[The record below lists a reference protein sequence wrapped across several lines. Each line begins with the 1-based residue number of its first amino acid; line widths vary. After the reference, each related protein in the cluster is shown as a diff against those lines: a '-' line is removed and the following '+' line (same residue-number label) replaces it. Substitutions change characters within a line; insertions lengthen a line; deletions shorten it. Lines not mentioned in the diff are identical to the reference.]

1 MTQREDPAMTNVFLR
16 IEHDTAEPE
25 ALTAALGVTPTYSA
39 KRGQLPAGGKG
50 EPYPWNVWVLSSAY
64 AVVSKDTRA
73 HFQWLLA
80 SVGSRGAEMR
90 RLREQGYRVEIHCLW
105 VSKGGYGGPE
115 LSPEI
120 MGGLTDLGLDIY
132 FDVAISEQGS
142 VPSRCSTEVAG

>member
-1 MTQREDPAMTNVFLR
+1 MR

-25 ALTAALGVTPTYSA
+25 VVTAALGITASHSA
-39 KRGQLPAGGKG
+39 RRGQLSADGKG
-50 EPYPWNVWVLSSAY
+50 EPYAWNVWVLSSSW
-64 AVVSKDTRA
+64 AVNSKDVRT

-90 RLREQGYRVEIHCLW
+90 RLREQGHRIEIHCLW

-120 MGGLTDLGLDIY
+120 MRGLADLGVDVCFDI
-132 FDVAISEQGS
+132 ALMEQPMRT
-142 VPSRCSTEVAG
+142 VVMAQ

>member
-1 MTQREDPAMTNVFLR
+1 MTNVFLR

-80 SVGSRGAEMR
+80 SVGSGEAKATDA
-90 RLREQGYRVEIHCLW
+90 
-105 VSKGGYGGPE
+105 SAAPAT
-115 LSPEI
+115 SPKR
-120 MGGLTDLGLDIY
+120 T
-132 FDVAISEQGS
+132 
-142 VPSRCSTEVAG
+142 SRAAPAA